1 MAEPKRV
8 LIDYGEFEVEVIV
21 RPKGARPAP
30 RKAPE
35 AKPREGEVKEEGK
48 PSEGRTAVILD
59 QMLRIGSV
67 LEPRVPEGTVIFEA
81 VGVGLE
87 KEVKVSGKLV
97 HVPVRDDFDI
107 YVLVDRLAEE
117 FDKVLLFSGD
127 KALVN
132 DVRVK
137 AAQKGHKN
145 VVVHYMPPSEF
156 SSRAHMIEEILKRIR
171 SA

>member
-1 MAEPKRV
+1 MAKPKRV
-8 LIDYGEFEVEVIV
+8 VIDYGEFEVEVIV
-21 RPKGARPAP
+21 RPKGAKPGAKPAP
-30 RKAPE
+30 EEAPE
-35 AKPREGEVKEEGK
+35 ARPERAAR
-48 PSEGRTAVILD
+48 GRVAVVLD

-81 VGVGLE
+81 VGVGLDR
-87 KEVKVSGKLV
+87 EVRVSDRLV

-107 YVLVDRLAEE
+107 YMLVDRLADE

-132 DVRVK
+132 DVRIR
-137 AAQKGHKN
+137 AAQKGHGN
-145 VVVHYMPPSEF
+145 VVIHYMPPSEF
-156 SSRAHMIEEILKRIR
+156 SSRAHLIEEVLRRIR